1 MSSRL
6 PASIKS
12 SFHFFKNKK
21 KVKFPLTREKY
32 WPAMS
37 SPYPLHKLCSHNAH
51 AWKMSGLSTS
61 KLNCLMSTCWRVNFT
76 RWCVGVMTHVLA
88 NIIISPASV
97 SSSTVVAAVVFVF
110 FFFIAFLLLF
120 CIFFVLLLLYCV
132 GFKFSLPALVLFY
145 FTVETF
151 FLDPFQP
158 PSMYAQLLCLLLG
171 LLLKPFASVFMA
183 ASVHLIDSVDD
194 LFDSFP
200 TYVTIFNWCVKIV
213 KLAKRSFIIFH
224 SFVFLL
230 LLFSF
235 FFIVLTI

>member
-110 FFFIAFLLLF
+110 FFF
-120 CIFFVLLLLYCV
+120 Y
-132 GFKFSLPALVLFY
+132 SL
-145 FTVETF
+145 FTVVLY
-151 FLDPFQP
+151 FLCT
-158 PSMYAQLLCLLLG
+158 SIVVLCG
-171 LLLKPFASVFMA
+171 L
-183 ASVHLIDSVDD
+183 
-194 LFDSFP
+194 
-200 TYVTIFNWCVKIV
+200 
-213 KLAKRSFIIFH
+213 
-224 SFVFLL
+224 
-230 LLFSF
+230 
-235 FFIVLTI
+235 

>member
-158 PSMYAQLLCLLLG
+158 PSIDVCSVTVLVAR
-171 LLLKPFASVFMA
+171 ASSKAF
-183 ASVHLIDSVDD
+183 
-194 LFDSFP
+194 
-200 TYVTIFNWCVKIV
+200 C
-213 KLAKRSFIIFH
+213 
-224 SFVFLL
+224 
-230 LLFSF
+230 FSLYGRF
-235 FFIVLTI
+235 CSLN

>member
-1 MSSRL
+1 LSDVHLLAREFHSLVCGCHDSR
-6 PASIKS
+6 ASQYH
-12 SFHFFKNKK
+12 HFAGLCL
-21 KVKFPLTREKY
+21 V
-32 WPAMS
+32 
-37 SPYPLHKLCSHNAH
+37 LHRRRRC
-51 AWKMSGLSTS
+51 
-61 KLNCLMSTCWRVNFT
+61 CFC
-76 RWCVGVMTHVLA
+76 
-88 NIIISPASV
+88 
-97 SSSTVVAAVVFVF
+97 F